1 MQGPMCQCLK
11 KKHPCCCLQ
20 VQCGFDSTLVLSE
33 DGTLFTFGDNSLHQ
47 LGRASRV
54 QVTRDHS

>member
-1 MQGPMCQCLK
+1 MCQCLK

-20 VQCGFDSTLVLSE
+20 VQCGFDATLVLSE